1 MRPPGPQIVAHRHS
15 LQPSNTR
22 PERELP
28 RISSASSYNKPFSSE
43 AFDSRVVSAVAP
55 ALPHFN
61 TCGANRPE
69 PHLVYFIYSFLLGI
83 AAFALT
89 PYWLVQGLRH
99 GKYFSNLLERLGFSY
114 PTLRQAPNR
123 QGAILLHGVSVGEVL
138 SGISLARRLKEAYP
152 ERLLVIS
159 TTTITGHALARERMP
174 FADAVIYFPLD
185 WAFCVRRALSAIK
198 PSLVIILETEIWPNF
213 LRQARR
219 GNIPVLFVSGR
230 ISARSFLRYQKY
242 LGAFGFFLRPFLK
255 RALADPSMFLMQSE
269 KDAERIRFLGAPADR
284 VRASGN
290 LKYDLD
296 LPGPT
301 AVSHW
306 LEAEVFRTRRTPA
319 IGAGSVVATE
329 EPLALIAFG
338 TLQGE
343 YPNALLVLAPRKPER
358 FEAAADFIHESR
370 RKFLRRSHLPIQ
382 TSANGASSNAAAAIP
397 KDVTVLLLDSIGELA
412 SIYRCADG
420 VFVGG
425 SLVPSGGHNILE
437 PAAFGKIPVFGPSM
451 ENFSEMASRFISA
464 GAAVQVES
472 PEDAG
477 VAWIEMFRDPDR
489 MRTMGEKARTLVE
502 DSRGATDRALEVIS
516 ELLNEHGA
524 PRR

>member
-1 MRPPGPQIVAHRHS
+1 LRGKQ
-15 LQPSNTR
+15 TG
-22 PERELP
+22 
-28 RISSASSYNKPFSSE
+28 
-43 AFDSRVVSAVAP
+43 
-55 ALPHFN
+55 ALS
-61 TCGANRPE
+61 
-69 PHLVYFIYSFLLGI
+69 VYYIYSLLLGI
-83 AAFALT
+83 AAVVLT

-99 GKYFSNLLERLGFSY
+99 GKYFSNLLERLGFSS
-114 PTLRQAPNR
+114 PSFRTDPNS
-123 QGAILLHGVSVGEVL
+123 QGAILLHAVSVGEVL
-138 SGISLARRLKEAYP
+138 SGVSLARRLKEVYP
-152 ERLLVIS
+152 NRPLVIS
-159 TTTITGHALARERMP
+159 TTTISGNALARERMP

-185 WAFCVRRALSAIK
+185 WAFCVRRALNAIK
-198 PSLVIILETEIWPNF
+198 PSLVIIFETEIWPNF
-213 LRQARR
+213 LRRARR
-219 GNIPVLFVSGR
+219 RNIPVLFVSGR
-230 ISARSFLRYQKY
+230 ISDRSFLRYQNY

-255 RALADPSMFLMQSE
+255 RVLADPSAFLMQSE
-269 KDAERIRFLGAPADR
+269 KDAGRVRFLGAPADR

-296 LPGPT
+296 LPDPT
-301 AVSHW
+301 PVSHW
-306 LEAEVFRTRRTPA
+306 LETEVLRTGRTPV
-319 IGAGSVVATE
+319 IVAGSVVATE

-370 RKFLRRSHLPIQ
+370 RKFLRRSQLPIQ
-382 TSANGASSNAAAAIP
+382 TSSNSASASTSSNADTLIP

-451 ENFSEMASRFISA
+451 ENFSEMASRFVSS

-489 MRTMGEKARTLVE
+489 MRAMGETARALVE
-502 DSRGATDRALEVIS
+502 DSRGATDRALAVIS
-516 ELLNEHGA
+516 GFLNEHGA
-524 PRR
+524 PQR

>member
-1 MRPPGPQIVAHRHS
+1 MYG
-15 LQPSNTR
+15 
-22 PERELP
+22 
-28 RISSASSYNKPFSSE
+28 
-43 AFDSRVVSAVAP
+43 VAP
-55 ALPHFN
+55 ALAHSITN
-61 TCGANRPE
+61 GANGPE
-69 PHLVYFIYSFLLGI
+69 PLLVYFVYSFLLTI
-83 AAFALT
+83 AAVVLT

-99 GKYFSNLLERLGFSY
+99 GKYFSNLSERLGFSY
-114 PTLRQAPNR
+114 PSLKKGGQNS
-123 QGAILLHGVSVGEVL
+123 QGAILLHAVSVGEVL
-138 SGISLARRLKEAYP
+138 SGISLARRLKKAYP
-152 ERLLVIS
+152 GRPLVIS
-159 TTTITGHALARERMP
+159 TTTITGNDLARERMP

-185 WAFCVRRALSAIK
+185 WAFCVRRVLKAVK

-213 LRQARR
+213 LHQARR
-219 GNIPVLFVSGR
+219 RNIPVVFVSGR
-230 ISARSFLRYQKY
+230 ISDRSFVRYQKY
-242 LGAFGFFLRPFLK
+242 FGVFGFFLRPFLK
-255 RALADPSMFLMQSE
+255 RALTDPDMFLMQSE
-269 KDAERIRFLGAPADR
+269 KDAERIRFLGARADR

-301 AVSHW
+301 PVSHW
-306 LEAEVFRTRRTPA
+306 LETEVTRSGRTPV
-319 IGAGSVVATE
+319 IVAGSVVATE

-358 FEAAADFIHESR
+358 FEAAAEFIHESR
-370 RKFLRRSHLPIQ
+370 RKFLRRSQLPIQ
-382 TSANGASSNAAAAIP
+382 TSKNGASSNAAAVIP

-451 ENFSEMASRFISA
+451 ENFSEMASRFLSA
-464 GAAVQVES
+464 DAAVQVES

-489 MRTMGEKARTLVE
+489 MRSMGEKARALVE
-502 DSRGATDRALEVIS
+502 HSRGATDRAFAVIS
-516 ELLNEHGA
+516 GFLNEHGA